1 MKMIHLLL
9 ALLAGLGL
17 GLAYSWIL
25 SPVTY
30 VDASPDILRADFK
43 DQYRSV
49 IAASYASTHDLGRT
63 RARLELLGD
72 ADPAGELSAQAQ
84 RMVAA
89 GESAEA
95 LQPIAQLAQDLQQGF
110 ASVPATSTPTPVIP
124 TSSKTT
130 SPGTITATL
139 FVPTKTPL
147 ASATSTTLGATAL
160 SVTETPQ
167 PTSTNSFVQTA
178 FAPAASSTFVPRP
191 TFTPIPPP
199 GKPFD
204 LVNQETVCDPE
215 AQPGLMQFILTDRR
229 RKQVPGIKIIVT
241 WDQGQDRFFTG
252 FKPELGNGYADFVMQ
267 ADTIYS
273 VRVVEGGASI
283 PSISA
288 PICKDP
294 GGSDYIG
301 GWLLTFQQQ

>member
-1 MKMIHLLL
+1 MKTIHLLL
-9 ALLAGLGL
+9 ALLVGLGV

-49 IAASYASTHDLGRT
+49 IAASYSSTHDLGRT

-72 ADPAGELSAQAQ
+72 TNPAGELSAQAQ

-95 LQPIAQLAQDLQQGF
+95 IQPIAQLAQDLQQGF
-110 ASVPATSTPTPVIP
+110 ASIPVTSTSTPIIP
-124 TSSKTT
+124 SSSKTN
-130 SPGTITATL
+130 SPGTITAPP
-139 FVPTKTPL
+139 FVPSKTPL
-147 ASATSTTLGATAL
+147 ASATSAALGATAL
-160 SVTETPQ
+160 LVTETPQ
-167 PTSTNSFVQTA
+167 PTPTNSFAQTA
-178 FAPAASSTFVPRP
+178 LVPVASSTILPRP
-191 TFTPIPPP
+191 TFTPIPTP
-199 GKPFD
+199 GKPFELISQD
-204 LVNQETVCDPE
+204 TVCEPA
-215 AQPGLMQFILTDRR
+215 AQPGLMKFILTDKR
-229 RKQVPGIKIIVT
+229 RKQVAGIEIIVT
-241 WDQGQDRFFTG
+241 WDQGQDHFFTG

-283 PSISA
+283 PDISA
-288 PICKDP
+288 PNCKDP
-294 GGSDYIG
+294 GGADYAG

>member
-17 GLAYSWIL
+17 GLAYSWTL

-30 VDASPDILRADFK
+30 VDASPDILRVDFK

-95 LQPIAQLAQDLQQGF
+95 IQPIAQLAQDLQQGF
-110 ASVPATSTPTPVIP
+110 ASVPSTSTSTPIIP

-130 SPGTITATL
+130 PPATITATL

-167 PTSTNSFVQTA
+167 PTSTNSFAQTA
-178 FAPAASSTFVPRP
+178 FAPAASSTFLPRP

-199 GKPFD
+199 GKPFELISQD
-204 LVNQETVCDPE
+204 TVCEPA
-215 AQPGLMQFILTDRR
+215 AQPGLMKFILTDKR
-229 RKQVPGIKIIVT
+229 RKQVSGIEIIVT
-241 WDQGQDRFFTG
+241 WDQGEDHFFTG

-283 PSISA
+283 PNIST
-288 PICKDP
+288 PICKES
-294 GGSDYIG
+294 GGVDYAG

>member
-1 MKMIHLLL
+1 MRMIHLLL
-9 ALLAGLGL
+9 ALLVGIGV

-43 DQYRSV
+43 DQYRRV

-72 ADPAGELSAQAQ
+72 TNPIGELNAQAQ

-95 LQPIAQLAQDLQQGF
+95 IQPIAQLAQDLQQGV
-110 ASVPATSTPTPVIP
+110 ASVPVTSTSTPIIP

-139 FVPTKTPL
+139 FLSTKTPL
-147 ASATSTTLGATAL
+147 ASATSTILGATTL

-167 PTSTNSFVQTA
+167 PTQTNSFAQTA
-178 FAPAASSTFVPRP
+178 LAPVASSTFLPRP

-199 GKPFD
+199 GKPFELISQD
-204 LVNQETVCDPE
+204 TVCEPA
-215 AQPGLMQFILTDRR
+215 AQPGLMKFILTDKR
-229 RKQVPGIKIIVT
+229 RKQVAGIEIIVT
-241 WDQGQDRFFTG
+241 WEQGQDHFFTG

-283 PSISA
+283 PNISA
-288 PICKDP
+288 PICKGS
-294 GGSDYIG
+294 GGADFVG